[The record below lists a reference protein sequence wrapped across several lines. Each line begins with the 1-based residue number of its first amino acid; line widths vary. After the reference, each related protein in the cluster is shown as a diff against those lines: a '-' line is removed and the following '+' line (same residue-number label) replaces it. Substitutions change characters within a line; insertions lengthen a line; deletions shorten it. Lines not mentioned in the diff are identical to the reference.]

1 MSTTNEEKAH
11 RLVGFYNWLL
21 AMTNEQKTALM
32 QDIGATRK
40 AMSPR
45 QKTDAMAALDALSDG
60 LLESIEQRYIAL
72 DIVREPTRVI
82 CFAKALK
89 SLGVPSGE
97 VRRIKCELGA
107 KYLALTSSPNGQKK
121 VDEILERI
129 GREYEALTTSARP

>member
-1 MSTTNEEKAH
+1 MSTANEEKAR

-21 AMTNEQKTALM
+21 AMTNDQKTAMM

-60 LLESIEQRYIAL
+60 LLESIDQRYIAL

-89 SLGVPSGE
+89 SLGIHSGE
-97 VRRIKCELGA
+97 ARRMERKLGA
-107 KYLALTSSPNGQKK
+107 KYLALTSSPNGQKN
-121 VDEILERI
+121 VDDILERI
-129 GREYEALTTSARP
+129 RREYEALTT